1 MLVEVAS
8 ATSATWVDP
17 KTTMILHSLS
27 LQVAVAG
34 EVRRDQEDGLVCGG
48 VTSVSL
54 VRPEL
59 GSTKRTVS
67 HVPEDLV

>member
-1 MLVEVAS
+1 
-8 ATSATWVDP
+8 
-17 KTTMILHSLS
+17 MILHSLS